1 MSGIIKEL
9 PMLSLNNIYKSYG
22 SGEGKVDALK
32 NINLEI
38 EKGEFLALCGPSGS
52 GKSTLLNILSGIDKP
67 SFGSVMFLRKLLNN
81 LPEEQLSEIRGK
93 HLGFIFQFFNLIPVL
108 SVFDNVFFPLVL
120 NGHTSKKEAKERAL
134 YFIESVGLMGYTDRK
149 PGQLSGGQQQRV
161 AIARALAHDPQVVI
175 ADEPTGN
182 LDLVTGEA
190 ILDLLLKINRET
202 RTTFIISTHSSQ
214 LKERARRV
222 VEIKDGVLVHDSQ
235 S

>member
-1 MSGIIKEL
+1 MNGIIKEL
-9 PMLSLNNIYKSYG
+9 PVIALSNIYKRYG
-22 SGEGKVDALK
+22 TGDGKVDALK
-32 NINLEI
+32 NVSMEI
-38 EKGEFLALCGPSGS
+38 AKGEFLALCGPSGS

-67 SFGSVMFLRKLLNN
+67 TGGTVLFLNKLLNN
-81 LPEEQLSEIRGK
+81 RSEEQLSAIRGK

-108 SVFDNVFFPLVL
+108 NVFDNVYFPLVL
-120 NGHTSKKEAKERAL
+120 NGHTGKNEAKARAL
-134 YFIESVGLMGYTDRK
+134 HFIDSVGLAAFADRK

-190 ILDLLLKINRET
+190 ILDLLLKINQET

-214 LKERARRV
+214 LKARARRV
-222 VEIKDGVLVHDSQ
+222 VEIKDGELVHDSQ